1 MSSVPKRRLSPGEY
15 LAIER
20 KAEFKSEYFDGEMFS
35 MSGASREHN
44 LIGWNIGGELRPQL
58 RDRDCEAYIGDMR
71 VKVSSTGLYTYPDVV
86 VVCGERQFE
95 DAEVDTLLNPKV
107 LFETLSKST
116 EGYDRGKKSEHYRSI
131 PSLAE
136 YVLIAQDKPH
146 VEHYVRQ
153 PDNQWLLS
161 ETDRLEDTILLPSIQ
176 CTLRVAE
183 IYLKIEFGG

>member
-1 MSSVPKRRLSPGEY
+1 
-15 LAIER
+15 
-20 KAEFKSEYFDGEMFS
+20 
-35 MSGASREHN
+35 MSGASRKHN

-86 VVCGERQFE
+86 VVCGEPLFE

-107 LFETLSKST
+107 LFGTLSKST
-116 EGYDRGKKSEHYRSI
+116 EGYDRGKKVAHYRTL

-136 YVLIAQDKPH
+136 HVLVAQDKPH

-161 ETDRLEDTILLPSIQ
+161 ETNRLEDTIALPSIQ
-176 CTLRVAE
+176 CNLRLAE
-183 IYLKIEFGG
+183 IYLKVKFGS

>member
-1 MSSVPKRRLSPGEY
+1 MSSVPKRRLSPEEY

-20 KAEFKSEYFDGEMFS
+20 KAEFKSEFFDGEMFA

-44 LIGWNIGGELRPQL
+44 VIGWNVGSALWPQL

-71 VKVSSTGLYTYPDVV
+71 VKVSATGLYTYPDVV
-86 VVCGERQFE
+86 VVCGEPRFE
-95 DAEVDTLLNPKV
+95 DAEVDTLLNPKI

-116 EGYDRGKKSEHYRSI
+116 EGYDRGKKPEHYRSI

-161 ETDRLEDTILLPSIQ
+161 ETDKLEDTILLPSIQ
-176 CTLRVAE
+176 CNLRLAE
-183 IYLKIEFGG
+183 NYLKIKFGG